1 MRILKNQNILQRQ
14 SENYIKGELSNV
26 ASAIQTQMILVE
38 YFSLN
43 PDKSSLLDGLKSIE
57 DYIGPQSTAV
67 YDHIPNI
74 PIAGIDNLVSQA
86 TFDEEIGYE
95 EDYSSSG
102 MTLPNTIIP
111 KEYDCF
117 IIQHA
122 DVEAIYFVTR
132 TTQVTVRS
140 NPFTEIQFRLFSRNP
155 ETVKQ
160 LRRQVNEEYVTT
172 VTAIGLDKSL
182 VIKKS
187 AYYEIKHH
195 VENYL
200 QLVDLYSYLFYDR
213 QKAAFVFDGLPG
225 VDGGGMCM
233 GYQSEQDAQDNSQNE
248 IMSYI
253 ADHGM
258 TLKGGTISAPKD
270 LKGLKNGDVI
280 NDRGDK
286 FYVVNGDP
294 IVIPAYVPYWM
305 VRNHHDIYGNPN
317 DMPGANVVSCKNQC
331 ETCVNKNCPNACCT
345 VWSGGTQDP
354 SISDP
359 HANIVRQVF
368 VDITIWKMM
377 FDFGIVIYDDV
388 VTYANN
394 NYKTTV
400 DRMYT
405 DSPDL
410 YLDETSYKR
419 SIIYKLLTRDKRS
432 LAEFI
437 HPQVWDADPR
447 ISKFQGSHI
456 YYLERYGNKRD
467 CCLNAAYYNIWDP
480 EFLYRITHNDP
491 YPEIDHPEEVIDCQT
506 GNPVYMTYPFDV
518 SLRNLIIKGYNNV
531 PIDWDAITLNAE
543 HTIETYTLLPVIIGY
558 YKDYIRTLQR

>member
-1 MRILKNQNILQRQ
+1 MLIMKNQNILQRQ

-26 ASAIQTQMILVE
+26 ASAIQTQMILVD
-38 YFSLN
+38 YYSLN
-43 PDKSSLLDGLKSIE
+43 PDKSSLLDGFRSIE
-57 DYIGPQSTAV
+57 DYISPQSTAV

-86 TFDEEIGYE
+86 TFDEEVGYE
-95 EDYSSSG
+95 EDYTASG

-122 DVEAIYFVTR
+122 EVEAIYFVTR

-160 LRRQVNEEYVTT
+160 LKRQIHEEFITT

-182 VIKKS
+182 VVKKS

-200 QLVDLYSYLFYDR
+200 QLIDLYDYLFYDR

-225 VDGGGMCM
+225 IDGGGQCL
-233 GYQSEQDAQDNSQNE
+233 GYQSEEDQSDTSYME
-248 IMSYI
+248 IMSYGP
-253 ADHGM
+253 DHGM
-258 TLKGGTISAPKD
+258 SLKGGTLDKPSD
-270 LKGLKNGDVI
+270 LTGLKNGDVI
-280 NDRGDK
+280 NKRGDK
-286 FYVVNGDP
+286 FYVVSGDP
-294 IVIPAYVPYWM
+294 VVVPAYVPYWL

-317 DMPGANVVSCKNQC
+317 DMPGTDQISCENQC
-331 ETCVNKNCPNACCT
+331 ETCVNRNCPNACCT
-345 VWSGGTQDP
+345 AWSGGTSDP
-354 SISDP
+354 ATVDP
-359 HANIVRQVF
+359 HANVVRQVF
-368 VDITIWKMM
+368 VDITLWKLM
-377 FDFGIVIYDDV
+377 FDYGIVIFDDV
-388 VTYANN
+388 VTYANS
-394 NYKTTV
+394 NYKYTV

-410 YLDETSYKR
+410 YIDSASFKR
-419 SIIYKLLTRDKRS
+419 SIIYKLFTRDQR
-432 LAEFI
+432 AFADYI

-456 YYLERYGNKRD
+456 YYLEHYGNKRD

-480 EFLYRITHNDP
+480 EFIYRILHNDP
-491 YPEIDHPEEVIDCQT
+491 YPVIDHPEEVIDCQT
-506 GNPVYMTYPFDV
+506 GMPIHTAYPFDV
-518 SLRNLIIKGYNNV
+518 SLRNLIILGFNNSE
-531 PIDWDAITLNAE
+531 IDWDKVVIREE
-543 HTIETYTLLPVIIGY
+543 HTIEAYTLLPVIIGY
-558 YKDYIRTLQR
+558 YKEYIESLQK